1 MHQNSIEQIKNSIF
15 PVFFQSI
22 QGPTTQIGVSGT
34 GFFIDNQ
41 GHFITAH
48 HVTTDVPPDSTL
60 LYLGNVPDKVIPPVR
75 ILEVFSDPVRDIF
88 IGKVE
93 MGGLPP
99 VNLSF
104 DKPKIGKNVCL
115 CGYPLAQLFQNSDGS
130 INVGNVRQYW
140 QPTFIIDSITANN
153 NGKNYLGFMT
163 QDTSLNGMSGGPVF
177 DTDGIVYGV
186 DVAMLTREIPQKDRG
201 PISVHNGI
209 VIENISIK
217 DIYEKINIK

>member
-1 MHQNSIEQIKNSIF
+1 MFQESIEQIKNSIF
-15 PVFFQSI
+15 PIFFQSV

-48 HVTTDVPPDSTL
+48 HVTTDVPSNSTL
-60 LYLGNVPDKVIPPVR
+60 LYLGNVPDKVIAPVK
-75 ILEVFSDPVRDIF
+75 IIEIFSDPVRDIF
-88 IGKVE
+88 LGKVE
-93 MGGLPP
+93 SGSLPP
-99 VNLSF
+99 VKLSF
-104 DKPKIGKNVCL
+104 DKPKIGKTVCL
-115 CGYPLAQLFQNSDGS
+115 CGYPLAQLFQNHDGS

-140 QPTFIIDSITANN
+140 QPTFIIDGITANN

-177 DTDGIVYGV
+177 DIEGIVYGV
-186 DVAMLTREIPQKDRG
+186 DVAMLNREIPQKDRS

-209 VIENISIK
+209 VIENITIK
-217 DIYEKINIK
+217 DIYEKINIR

>member
-1 MHQNSIEQIKNSIF
+1 MYQNSIEQIKKSIF

-48 HVTTDVPPDSTL
+48 HVTTDVPPNSIL

-99 VNLSF
+99 VKLSF
-104 DKPKIGKNVCL
+104 DKPKIGKNVSL

-140 QPTFIIDSITANN
+140 QPTFIIDSITANI

-177 DTDGIVYGV
+177 DTNGIVYGV
-186 DVAMLTREIPQKDRG
+186 DVAMLTREIPQKDIG
-201 PISVHNGI
+201 KISVHNGV
-209 VIENISIK
+209 VIENITIK